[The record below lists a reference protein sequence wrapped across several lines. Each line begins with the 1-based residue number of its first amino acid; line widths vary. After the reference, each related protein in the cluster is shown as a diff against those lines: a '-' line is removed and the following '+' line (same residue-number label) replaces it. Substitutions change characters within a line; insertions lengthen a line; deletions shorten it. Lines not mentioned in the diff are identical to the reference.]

1 MASIEQQ
8 AQPAITAEERFAFGK
23 NWANFASEMS
33 TQRIEAAI
41 SSLREK
47 LGDLT
52 GESFLDI
59 GSGSGLH
66 SLAAVRLGATRVHS
80 FDYDRESVVT
90 AQTLRMSF
98 ASNADWKVE
107 QGSALNEKY
116 IRSLG
121 DFDVVYSWGV
131 LHHTGD
137 MWKALEL
144 AAIPTKAGGR
154 LFVSIYNDQ
163 GKLSDRWKRMKK
175 MYVNGNWATRRLL
188 EWFVWCVGWGKNFLR
203 DIITLRPTHTWNIY
217 RYYHEQRG
225 MSPWHDVVDWAGG
238 YPFEVAKP
246 EEVFD
251 FFRVRGFVL
260 ERMKTCGGGLGCNE
274 FVFRRER

>member
-1 MASIEQQ
+1 MVFIEQQ

-23 NWANFASEMS
+23 NWENFAAGMS
-33 TQRIEAAI
+33 VQRVEAAI
-41 SSLREK
+41 ASLREK

-52 GESFLDI
+52 GKSFLDI

-66 SLAAVRLGATRVHS
+66 SLAAVQLGATKVHS
-80 FDYDRESVVT
+80 FDYDHDTVVT
-90 AQTLRMSF
+90 TQSLRMSF

-107 QGSALNEKY
+107 QGSVLNEEY

-144 AAIPTKAGGR
+144 AAIPTKTGGR

-163 GKLSDRWKRMKK
+163 GKWSDRWKRMKK
-175 MYVNGNWATRRLL
+175 MYVNGNAVTRRLL
-188 EWFVWCVGWGKNFLR
+188 EWFVWYIRWGTSFLR
-203 DIITLRPTHTWNIY
+203 DIIKLRPMHTWDIY
-217 RYYHEQRG
+217 RSYHEQRG

-246 EEVFD
+246 EEILD
-251 FFRVRGFVL
+251 FLRARGFVL

>member
-8 AQPAITAEERFAFGK
+8 EQPATTAEERFAFGK
-23 NWANFASEMS
+23 NRANFASWMS
-33 TQRIEAAI
+33 VPRVEAA
-41 SSLREK
+41 SASLREK
-47 LGDLT
+47 LEDLT
-52 GESFLDI
+52 GKSFLDI

-80 FDYDRESVVT
+80 FDYDRDSIVT

-98 ASNADWKVE
+98 ASNADWNVE
-107 QGSALNEKY
+107 QGSAPNEEY

-121 DFDVVYSWGV
+121 DFDVVYSWSV

-163 GKLSDRWKRMKK
+163 GKRSDRWKRMRE
-175 MYVNGNWATRRLL
+175 MYVNGNVVARRLL
-188 EWFVWCVGWGKNFLR
+188 EWFAWCVGWAMKFLR
-203 DIITLRPTHTWNIY
+203 DVIKLRPMHTWNIY
-217 RYYHEQRG
+217 RSYHEQRG
-225 MSPWHDVVDWAGG
+225 MSSWHDVVEWAGG
-238 YPFEVAKP
+238 YPFEAAKP
-246 EEVFD
+246 EEIFD

-260 ERMKTCGGGLGCNE
+260 ERMNAWGGGLGCNE
-274 FVFRRER
+274 VVFRRER